1 MASNKKNKSKV
12 NGFLTAMVVVLLLAC
27 VAVGIVGWQ
36 SEGWQNWEKFKINN
50 ETTEPETETPDGDNP
65 GGMVTNVQNS
75 ALMALATAAMTAA
88 DGAESSTTLT
98 ATIAPGES
106 TNQSVDWEIAF
117 VNPDSSWA
125 TGKTVTDY
133 VTLNPTSD
141 GALTATVNCLQPFGE
156 QIIVKVIS
164 RDNPDAQATCSVDYI
179 QKVSNVTLSFGNK
192 TVNLGGDTNFV
203 WEINENGVGEGGT
216 TTVNYTVSDVYTIAG
231 NYSHNVSISL
241 PSSQAA
247 RALKLNG
254 KMLFWSAPSNDI
266 TSTGFTLNCDFLK
279 DYNCYVDGRTG
290 TVALDELSPSQL
302 MPYFQNIDPTNNI
315 LAEIKLTISGDNDKI
330 YEYTSYI
337 CVTGYTNSATV
348 MSVSLNSASIV
359 F

>member
-1 MASNKKNKSKV
+1 MPKQTKSSNTSALKGFILTLAILVLAVCVMAAMT
-12 NGFLTAMVVVLLLAC
+12 NGFTNWNPY
-27 VAVGIVGWQ
+27 GWFDDKPADEQQ
-36 SEGWQNWEKFKINN
+36 S
-50 ETTEPETETPDGDNP
+50 DGNNP
-65 GGMVTNVQNS
+65 GGMVTEVQNS
-75 ALMALATAAMTAA
+75 ALLTLSAVATTAA

-98 ATIAPGES
+98 ASVAPDES
-106 TNQSVDWEIAF
+106 TNKSVDWEIAF
-117 VNPDSSWA
+117 VNPDSAWA

-141 GALTATVNCLQPFGE
+141 GALTATVNCMQPFGE

-164 RDNPDAQATCSVDYI
+164 RDNPDAYATCTIDYI
-179 QKVSNVTLSFGNK
+179 QKVSNVSLFFGSK
-192 TVNLGGDTNFV
+192 AVNLNGETNFA
-203 WEINENGVGEGGT
+203 WEINANGVGEGGT
-216 TTVNYTVSDVYTIAG
+216 TTVNYTVSDIYTIAG
-231 NYSHNVSISL
+231 NYSHKVSISL
-241 PSSQAA
+241 PNSQAA

-266 TSTGFTLNCDFLK
+266 TSTGLTLNYNFLK

-290 TVALDELSPSQL
+290 TIALDELSPSQL
-302 MPYFQNIDPTNNI
+302 LPYFQNIDSTNNI

-337 CVTGYTNSATV
+337 CVTGYTNTAVVTN
-348 MSVSLNSASIV
+348 VSLDSPSIV